1 MNLNIA
7 EYKTLVF
14 DCDGVVLNS
23 NKVKTDAFY
32 NAALDYGEKAASS
45 LVEYHIANGGIS
57 RYKKFTYF
65 LEHIVRDFSDS
76 ALEQLLTK
84 YASCV
89 HSGLLSCD
97 IAPGLGNLRKNTPN
111 SKWLIVSGGDQQE
124 LREIFEQ
131 RDIHKWFD
139 GGIFGSPDNKEVI
152 LSREIEKGNI
162 SKPALFL
169 GDSKYD
175 YQAAKSANLDFV
187 FLTNWSE
194 VRDYQSWV
202 NKNNLCSLNSI
213 GCLATYETK

>member
-89 HSGLLSCD
+89 RSGLLSCD

-139 GGIFGSPDNKEVI
+139 GGIFGSPDNKELI

-213 GCLATYETK
+213 DCLATYETK